1 MARLAAPAI
10 ALVMVAYCAAL
21 WAAELVGSTAG
32 IFLPDSGAV
41 ALLLTVAVLFFLAVA
56 LLQLQ
61 VAATGGDDDD
71 APSSVRV
78 QCSRNHRGNVAVRR
92 LAVVIYLHG
101 YGRSLHYCRAVH
113 GRVPVY
119 VFFLHHEVHA

>member
-1 MARLAAPAI
+1 
-10 ALVMVAYCAAL
+10 MVAYCAAL

-32 IFLPDSGAV
+32 IFFPDSGAV
-41 ALLLTVAVLFFLAVA
+41 ALLLTVAVVFFLAVA

-71 APSSVRV
+71 APPSV
-78 QCSRNHRGNVAVRR
+78 CSHNHRENVAVRR
-92 LAVVIYLHG
+92 LAVVIFTATAGAYIIFVLFMVG
-101 YGRSLHYCRAVH
+101 
-113 GRVPVY
+113 Y